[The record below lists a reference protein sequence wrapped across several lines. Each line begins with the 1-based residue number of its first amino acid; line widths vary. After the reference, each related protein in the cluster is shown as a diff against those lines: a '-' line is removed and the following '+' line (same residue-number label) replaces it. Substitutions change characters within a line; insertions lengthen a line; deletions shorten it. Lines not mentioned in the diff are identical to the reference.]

1 MAKFCKTFM
10 NSANTL
16 NNIRMRNA
24 IKKREMSICSFFFLL
39 LYWIMYKSSSLGRLH
54 FKRSYKLSSRNC
66 KLHILSKSLICLLLM
81 ASINGIVDGS
91 RNILYRYSSWINDN
105 RKLVGVKIMKWKICS
120 ENPRRKTNLLNIFI
134 IFTVNLFMQ
143 IQCQISTALYSFSHE
158 INS

>member
-1 MAKFCKTFM
+1 MKFCKTFM

-16 NNIRMRNA
+16 NNIRMRNS
-24 IKKREMSICSFFFLL
+24 IKKKGNVNPLFFFLL

-120 ENPRRKTNLLNIFI
+120 ENRRRKTNLLSIFI

-143 IQCQISTALYSFSHE
+143 IQCQISAALYSFSHE